1 MLRGV
6 PYPPEPEAM
15 RKKPHAHAPDRTSP
29 GPSPIPGGERI
40 AARADSARHPKVP
53 HRRNG
58 QGFSGMP
65 SNREGRLQGR
75 PVIAL
80 VVPCYN
86 ESAALEQTVPRL
98 TGLVGGLIADRK
110 VNPDSFI
117 VLVDDGSRDDTWAK
131 IEQAA
136 ADHPRRVQGISLCR
150 NYGHQYALLCG
161 LEHVTGRCDAAVSI
175 DAYLQ
180 DDIGVIPDM
189 VDQYLDGRELVF
201 GVRRSRGTDSWF
213 KRSTALLF
221 YRLMAGMVVP
231 IVENHADFR
240 LMSHTTLANLRR
252 FGEVNLFLRGLSTL
266 LHKHT
271 GVVYYDRTARTA
283 GDTKYPL
290 SRMLA
295 LAWPGLASRHLLLH
309 RTPARDLPHRWMHLP
324 HLPGHVRLG
333 PGLAVP
339 RKDGAGMV
347 LRRHP
352 GQPPGRHPHAVHRHR
367 RRIPG
372 NDLHVG
378 QEQTQVPGRP
388 GDRQPEAPAT
398 ERPTP
403 GTLRTARLSPEP
415 TAVYGILVDTSPICT
430 GIMARS
436 DCWNPYRRG
445 PDSATAFTSHLI
457 R

>member
-1 MLRGV
+1 
-6 PYPPEPEAM
+6 M

-58 QGFSGMP
+58 QGFSGKP
-65 SNREGRLQGR
+65 SNGEGRLQGR

-136 ADHPRRVQGISLCR
+136 ADNPRRVQGISLCR

-175 DAYLQ
+175 DADLQ

-189 VDQYLDGRELVF
+189 IDQYLDGKELVF
-201 GVRRSRGTDSWF
+201 GVRKSRGTDSWF
-213 KRSTALLF
+213 KRNTALLF
-221 YRLMAGMVVP
+221 YRLMAGMGVP

-271 GVVYYDRTARTA
+271 GIVYYDRTARNA

-295 LAWPGLASRHLLLH
+295 LAWRAVTSFSIAPLRIISLTGGCIFLISLGMSAWALTSMFLG
-309 RTPARDLPHRWMHLP
+309 RT
-324 HLPGHVRLG
+324 
-333 PGLAVP
+333 
-339 RKDGAGMV
+339 
-347 LRRHP
+347 
-352 GQPPGRHPHAVHRHR
+352 
-367 RRIPG
+367 
-372 NDLHVG
+372 
-378 QEQTQVPGRP
+378 VPGWSSVVIPVNLLGGILMLSIGIVGEYLAMIFMEVKNRP
-388 GDRQPEAPAT
+388 RYLVDRVTDNPRPLEPADRQREPSE
-398 ERPTP
+398 
-403 GTLRTARLSPEP
+403 LRS
-415 TAVYGILVDTSPICT
+415 
-430 GIMARS
+430 
-436 DCWNPYRRG
+436 
-445 PDSATAFTSHLI
+445 
-457 R
+457 